1 MSIKKDKFDSW
12 LKQKIENNN
21 KKMAFLK
28 NEETNIQK
36 RIYRK
41 KVYDAGMLFVE
52 TGILDVYNRDEI
64 LKLLYAYKSF
74 MMNDKKKPQ

>member
-36 RIYRK
+36 RIY
-41 KVYDAGMLFVE
+41 
-52 TGILDVYNRDEI
+52 
-64 LKLLYAYKSF
+64 